1 MLQPA
6 GRTAL
11 VIATLVAFLFTTV
24 PPRAEAALIGTQD
37 ALAAAAGEPGGLAR
51 VESALARADVQAQL
65 TALGVE
71 PAEAAL
77 RARALT
83 ETELNL
89 LADHLE
95 SLPAGGDLLAVIGI
109 VFVVLLILELVGA
122 IDLFKKIP

>member
-51 VESALARADVQAQL
+51 ASADVQAQL